1 VLSSRPEIREVIV
14 TRPLLAA
21 GLVLALGAAAGAGD
35 DVPKLLK
42 TLARDKSA
50 QDRAFAARRLGDL
63 KAAEA
68 VPALTAALKDK
79 AAEVRWSAAGALL
92 DLGEAARPAM
102 PALQEALLDS
112 DSTTVWNAAAT
123 LHNLGVVTTD
133 LMPAYRRLLQ
143 DRDCDMQVSAAAA
156 ISEYAAPEE
165 LLPIAVGCRK
175 AREGDFNTAG
185 DARKLMAE
193 IAKNPAAVRV
203 LVESLAD
210 RDPEIREWAAKS
222 LGEHRPSIAKSA
234 IPALESAMED
244 ESEAVRH
251 AAARALYKLR
261 DKK

>member
-1 VLSSRPEIREVIV
+1 MTKTLPV
-14 TRPLLAA
+14 AA
-21 GLVLALGAAAGAGD
+21 LVLALAASAGAAD
-35 DVPKLLK
+35 DVPRLLK

-79 AAEVRWSAAGALL
+79 SAEVRWSAAGALL

-143 DRDCDMQVSAAAA
+143 DRDCDMQVSAATA

-165 LLPIAVGCRK
+165 LLPVATSCRK
-175 AREGDFNTAG
+175 ATGGDFNTAS

-193 IAKNPAAVRV
+193 IAKNPAAVPV
-203 LVESLAD
+203 LVERLGD
-210 RDPEIREWAAKS
+210 GDPEIREWAAKS
-222 LGEHRPSIAKSA
+222 LGELRPSVAKGA
-234 IPALESAMED
+234 IPALEAAMED

-251 AAARALYKLR
+251 AASRALYKLR
-261 DKK
+261 DKKN